1 MCLPG
6 DKAKTVVVDDHM
18 ITRSFME
25 STVRSSSDR
34 YELAASFPFA
44 QNAVEYCRKNTADL
58 LIMDILM
65 QSGIDG
71 LTAARIIRKEHPE
84 VKIILATST
93 AEARWLEDAKEIGV
107 EAFWY
112 KDYGTLSLL
121 EVMDRTMEGKTT
133 WDDDT
138 GHLTIGNALKEEFT
152 ERELDV
158 LRELV
163 TCATNEQIADKLGVS
178 VNTVKTHIRHML
190 EKTGFTDR
198 LELAVHASRRNIVV
212 NDRDLHGGTA
222 GQFP

>member
-1 MCLPG
+1 MPG
-6 DKAKTVVVDDHM
+6 EKAKTVVVDDHM
-18 ITRSFME
+18 ITRSFLE

-44 QNAVEYCRKNTADL
+44 QDAVEYCRKHTADL

-84 VKIILATST
+84 IKIILATST
-93 AEARWLEDAKEIGV
+93 AEARWLADAKEIGV

-112 KDYGTLSLL
+112 KDYGSLSLL

-138 GHLTIGNALKEEFT
+138 GHLAIGNALKEEFT

-198 LELAVHASRRNIVV
+198 LELAVNASRKNIVV
-212 NDRDLHGGTA
+212 NDRELNSGADGSG
-222 GQFP
+222 P